1 MHAERRL
8 AAQLAQDATLQQ
20 AVDELDRL
28 LR

>member
-8 AAQLAQDATLQQ
+8 AERLAHDPVTQQ

>member
-8 AAQLAQDATLQQ
+8 SERLAHDPVTQQ
-20 AVDELDRL
+20 AVDEIDRL